1 MCCSKFAYIRYNGL
15 FSLGQFQRLK
25 PAIVEEVL
33 LNSPAKH
40 LGLIGLGLMGR
51 PMGMNLIKAGY
62 PLTVWNRT
70 ASRAEELVAAGAKL
84 AKSPQEV
91 AAASDFLL
99 TIVSDPPALEEV
111 LWGNSGAMQSLKRG
125 SIYIDSSTVS
135 PALARKIATACT
147 DRGARFLDAPVT
159 GGDWGAKKGE
169 LVFMIGGEAET
180 LKEAEPILGVLGKKL
195 FHLGP
200 NGAGQTIKLAM
211 NAILAL
217 QVDALAEAL
226 ALVTRA
232 GIAGEKLVEVMQS
245 SMARSGV
252 LDVKAPNL
260 LKDQYVPSFPLR
272 LMHKDLGLAL
282 DLANQLGV
290 ALPATAAAREIYSAV
305 KGAAKEDLDYSAVMR
320 FWNR

>member
-1 MCCSKFAYIRYNGL
+1 M
-15 FSLGQFQRLK
+15 
-25 PAIVEEVL
+25 
-33 LNSPAKH
+33 NSPAKQI
-40 LGLIGLGLMGR
+40 GLIGLGLMGR

-70 ASRAEELVAAGAKL
+70 SSRAEELVAAGAKL

-91 AAASDFLL
+91 ATCCDFLL

-111 LWGNSGAMQSLKRG
+111 LWGNCGAMQSLKRG
-125 SIYIDSSTVS
+125 SIYVDSSTVS
-135 PALARKIATACT
+135 PALARKISAACSE
-147 DRGARFLDAPVT
+147 RGVRFLDAPVT

-169 LVFMIGGEAET
+169 LVFMIGGDAAT
-180 LKEAEPILGVLGKKL
+180 LKEAEPILSLMGKKL

-226 ALVTRA
+226 ALVTHA

-260 LKDQYVPSFPLR
+260 LKGEYVPSFPLR
-272 LMHKDLGLAL
+272 LMHKDLSLAL

-290 ALPATAAAREIYSAV
+290 ALPATAAAREIYNAV

-320 FWNR
+320 FWKG